1 MLALARALLGLI
13 RPLRH
18 GCVPFPRSTFASRG
32 PHTRTAGVPPAC
44 AHDFVGPS
52 RLVPNSTGG
61 VGTGQTSGTCQCWRQ
76 HSLGAVSAR
85 RWLIHALAACP
96 ERTGRRPVGGRN
108 ARPRSNG
115 PDSLPRR
122 KGRCYSG
129 PTPAP
134 DILFRILPARWRTHF
149 SAQRRRRR
157 SIRRSSIDGS
167 QTGVARRPR

>member
-61 VGTGQTSGTCQCWRQ
+61 VETGQTFRADTRAHGVRRAFIDDPVAHLRRQ
-76 HSLGAVSAR
+76 R
-85 RWLIHALAACP
+85 
-96 ERTGRRPVGGRN
+96 
-108 ARPRSNG
+108 RSNG
-115 PDSLPRR
+115 PDPLPRR

-134 DILFRILPARWRTHF
+134 DTLFCILPARWRTHS
-149 SAQRRRRR
+149 SAQRRRRI

-167 QTGVARRPR
+167 QAGVARRPR

>member
-61 VGTGQTSGTCQCWRQ
+61 VRTGQTFREGSTLASALPGWLYRPGFGRRMR
-76 HSLGAVSAR
+76 GAVRPATHGHTLGCRIPRANTSGR
-85 RWLIHALAACP
+85 RWLIHAPAACP
-96 ERTGRRPVGGRN
+96 VRTGRRPE
-108 ARPRSNG
+108 
-115 PDSLPRR
+115 
-122 KGRCYSG
+122 
-129 PTPAP
+129 
-134 DILFRILPARWRTHF
+134 RT
-149 SAQRRRRR
+149 SVVKP
-157 SIRRSSIDGS
+157 
-167 QTGVARRPR
+167 GV